1 MKRHERLRKGRAFDT
16 AYREGAVIRSPFFIL
31 RHREN
36 GVGHPRWGFAVG
48 KRLARRAVERNRVRR
63 RLREAARASGY
74 AGGKDVVLTARAPA
88 LDAGVEEL
96 ATALRKA
103 LKRMGRRVAE

>member
-1 MKRHERLRKGRAFDT
+1 MKRHERLRKGREFDT

-36 GVGHPRWGFAVG
+36 GLWHPRWGFAVG

-63 RLREAARASGY
+63 RLREAARAIEYPGSR
-74 AGGKDVVLTARAPA
+74 DVVLTARGPA
-88 LDAGVEEL
+88 LEASVGEL
-96 ATALRKA
+96 EAALRKS
-103 LKRMGRRVAE
+103 LKRVERREAE